1 MTERFAIALVAVCA
15 LALAISLAR
24 KLLTAY
30 DRRVLTRLQA
40 VPTNAATANAD
51 VPSAPR
57 ILYFT
62 TETCVVCKRQQAP
75 ALAALRDRLPAL
87 RIEEHDAVRESALA
101 GEFHIRSVPTTAVF
115 SADGAL
121 VAINRGFA
129 PASMLLAQ
137 IEGRTPDLEGGIE
150 MAAESVGE
158 TRLS

>member
-1 MTERFAIALVAVCA
+1 MTERLVIAIVAACA
-15 LALAISLAR
+15 IVLAIRLAR
-24 KLLTAY
+24 TLLAAH

-40 VPTNAATANAD
+40 EPTGTASTGAN
-51 VPSAPR
+51 VPSTPR

-75 ALAALRDRLPAL
+75 ALAALRNRIPAL
-87 RIEEHDAVRESALA
+87 RIEEPDAVRDSALA
-101 GEFHIRSVPTTAVF
+101 SEFHIRSVPTPAVY
-115 SADGAL
+115 SADGTL

-137 IEGRTPDLEGGIE
+137 IEGRPPDHEGDVE
-150 MAAESVGE
+150 MAAEAVGE